1 MNKGG
6 PGSVEALLR
15 VNNLKKYSTN
25 IETEE
30 LTIET
35 CAALGTYRQRQ
46 QQQPCRSRLGDTEQL
61 YATTTAPS
69 ALRLVGI
76 PLGVAVQIV
85 EVRMSTTTYTVA
97 IMFPCPIAI
106 DTVTNDQ
113 FCPYATVMQE
123 ALKAACCI

>member
-46 QQQPCRSRLGDTEQL
+46 
-61 YATTTAPS
+61 
-69 ALRLVGI
+69 
-76 PLGVAVQIV
+76 
-85 EVRMSTTTYTVA
+85 
-97 IMFPCPIAI
+97 
-106 DTVTNDQ
+106 
-113 FCPYATVMQE
+113 
-123 ALKAACCI
+123 

>member
-1 MNKGG
+1 MKICKAVVKIQQRLKEIRRRRDCEAMNKGG

-46 QQQPCRSRLGDTEQL
+46 
-61 YATTTAPS
+61 
-69 ALRLVGI
+69 
-76 PLGVAVQIV
+76 
-85 EVRMSTTTYTVA
+85 
-97 IMFPCPIAI
+97 
-106 DTVTNDQ
+106 
-113 FCPYATVMQE
+113 
-123 ALKAACCI
+123 